1 MRGAP
6 GGRRAEPV
14 SPRGHDGEKGAR
26 GARSCDGRS
35 APCVSALPQGCLPPR
50 EETRTHSQTLDKER
64 GERRGERGDMHSQ
77 AGVAVRHLSLCAASV
92 VADGIVLD
100 RRWWTWARAR
110 AT

>member
-1 MRGAP
+1 
-6 GGRRAEPV
+6 
-14 SPRGHDGEKGAR
+14 
-26 GARSCDGRS
+26 
-35 APCVSALPQGCLPPR
+35 
-50 EETRTHSQTLDKER
+50 
-64 GERRGERGDMHSQ
+64 MHSQ